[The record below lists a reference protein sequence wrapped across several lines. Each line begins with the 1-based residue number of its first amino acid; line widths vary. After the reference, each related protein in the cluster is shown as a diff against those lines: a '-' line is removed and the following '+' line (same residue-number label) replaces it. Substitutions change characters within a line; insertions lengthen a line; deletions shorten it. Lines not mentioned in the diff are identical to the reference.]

1 MTKLVEKVFPEIGET
16 LYTAVLENGLKV
28 FLIPKTDFQES
39 CGMLVVNFGSL
50 DNKFTLDKSEKCYE
64 KGIAHFLEHKLFEL
78 EDGQD
83 VSELFTNAGA
93 NSNAFTTIFPSLNKI
108 FRNLFFSCFF
118 R

>member
-1 MTKLVEKVFPEIGET
+1 MTKLVEKVFPELGET

-64 KGIAHFLEHKLFEL
+64 NGIAHFLEHKLFEL

-93 NSNAFTTIFPSLNKI
+93 NSNAFTTFDKTCFYFSTVDHLNE
-108 FRNLFFSCFF
+108 N
-118 R
+118 